1 MIKSSSFDPEM
12 PEKVIISVFKSYL
25 VHFGSF
31 KRHMLYFC
39 ESIVEKIRSHRGEVH
54 EGILFVVSVLK
65 NKSNVAF
72 NVVIWLSFLSVRFS
86 TQRSTFFG

>member
-1 MIKSSSFDPEM
+1 M

-25 VHFGSF
+25 VHFESF

-72 NVVIWLSFLSVRFS
+72 NVVIWLTFLSIRFF
-86 TQRSTFFG
+86 TQRFFWLGFKR